1 MVRSKFDI
9 EAEPKDRGVKRGDV
23 KSPLDAG
30 ALHQVQGGAG
40 ITSPHLAEHEKEIKS
55 L

>member
-30 ALHQVQGGAG
+30 VLHQVQGGAG